1 MLSLHCCQEITQRQD
16 PGIKVKVIFLE
27 WTTKTWY
34 DAHHMQDKQVHN
46 AKTMCVQIVK
56 SPNSISCTSWFNENP
71 DAIYSVDEGEFEKKS
86 RAKTSD

>member
-1 MLSLHCCQEITQRQD
+1 
-16 PGIKVKVIFLE
+16 
-27 WTTKTWY
+27 
-34 DAHHMQDKQVHN
+34 MQDKQVHN